1 MVSLSK
7 FKSTKEI
14 MWLLWFCTDTICDTF
29 APISRPI
36 RWKKNWLKVAWL
48 FPRLTLATL
57 YTYSIQD
64 LIGLF
69 NHLRIVIG
77 WSNFNVVQLKI
88 LFLKTE
94 HSKRAFN
101 FYYINVW
108 PNNMQS
114 NNLALSNVTGQWLE
128 FHTQVRLVRMD

>member
-29 APISRPI
+29 ASISRPI

-88 LFLKTE
+88 LFLKTA

-101 FYYINVW
+101 FCYINVW

>member
-64 LIGLF
+64 LFGLF

-88 LFLKTE
+88 LVLKTE

-101 FYYINVW
+101 FCYINVW

-114 NNLALSNVTGQWLE
+114 NNLASSNVTGQWLE

>member
-1 MVSLSK
+1 MWSAFPNVKVRKKSCDFFDFVQIRFVILSRQ
-7 FKSTKEI
+7 FLDQSDE
-14 MWLLWFCTDTICDTF
+14 
-29 APISRPI
+29 
-36 RWKKNWLKVAWL
+36 KKNWFKVAWL

-77 WSNFNVVQLKI
+77 WSNFIVVQLKI

-94 HSKRAFN
+94 HIKGAFN
-101 FYYINVW
+101 FYYINV
-108 PNNMQS
+108 
-114 NNLALSNVTGQWLE
+114 
-128 FHTQVRLVRMD
+128 

>member
-14 MWLLWFCTDTICDTF
+14 MWLLWFCTHTICDTF

-36 RWKKNWLKVAWL
+36 RWKKNWLNVAWL

-94 HSKRAFN
+94 HSKLAFN

-128 FHTQVRLVRMD
+128 FHTQLRLVRMD

>member
-14 MWLLWFCTDTICDTF
+14 MWLLWFCTDTICDFF

-128 FHTQVRLVRMD
+128 FHTQLRLVRMD